1 MSLLQAL
8 VMGIVQGATEF
19 LPVSSS
25 GHLVLVPWLFSWQL
39 GGIAFHVVLH
49 AGTLLAVLVY
59 FWRDLVALVRAA
71 WRGLVERRPFD
82 DPLARQAWLLILA
95 SLPAA
100 AAGLLFEDLVAEILQ
115 TPRAVSAFLLVTA
128 GILLISERLGRQDR
142 DTRSMSVWDALWI
155 GAAQALALFPG
166 ISRSGSTIAGGLTRG
181 LPRSEAARFS
191 FLLAVP
197 VIFGGTILALLD
209 FLSTPE
215 ASSQGGALMVG
226 FLASAGVG
234 YPAIHLLMTH
244 VRRQPLTGFAIYCLL
259 AGIGGLALS
268 IFRG

>member
-25 GHLVLVPWLFSWQL
+25 GHLVLVPWLFNWQL

-59 FWRDLVALVRAA
+59 FWRDLIALVSAA
-71 WRGLVERRPFD
+71 WRGLVKHQPFE
-82 DPLARQAWLLILA
+82 DPLARQAWFLILA
-95 SLPAA
+95 SVPAA
-100 AAGLLFEDLVAEILQ
+100 AAGLLFEDLVAEILE

-128 GILLISERLGRQDR
+128 GLLLLSERFARQDR
-142 DTRSMSVWDALWI
+142 ESRSMSVWDALWI
-155 GAAQALALFPG
+155 GVAQALALFPG

-181 LPRSEAARFS
+181 LRRDEAARFS

-197 VIFGGTILALLD
+197 VIFGGTVLSLIDL
-209 FLSTPE
+209 LSTPE
-215 ASSQGGALMVG
+215 AASQGGPLLVG

-234 YPAIHLLMTH
+234 YPAIQLLMTH
-244 VRRQPLTGFAIYCLL
+244 VRRRPLTGFAVYCLL
-259 AGIGGLALS
+259 AGVGGLALS
-268 IFRG
+268 MFRG